1 MKRLI
6 IEQQAVRHN
15 ADVIKGKAGSAE
27 IYAILTGDAYGAGL
41 IEMADILR
49 SVGIGRFAV
58 SEPGDV
64 AALRRKGFVEEEI
77 LMLRS
82 TTDRAELEQLVD
94 LNAVCTIGSYDTGV
108 ALNALAETR
117 ATAVEAHLQIDTG
130 MGFGGF
136 LADEPDKFLSM
147 YRYLPN
153 VAITGIYT
161 QLHRSGRN
169 RKSVAAQLQKF
180 SSALESIRAAGFQTG
195 VVHASGTDALLHR
208 TEASLDAVMVGSAFV
223 GRGDR
228 KRDDGLTRVGY
239 GEAFLEEIRWLPK
252 GHTVGTYRQ
261 VMLRKPTRVAVI
273 PVGSQNGL
281 GIAWSRCG
289 GFWDAIYR
297 WWTERR
303 MAVRI
308 GGQRVR
314 IIGRIG
320 KMETVLDVTD
330 IKCSAGDVAVF
341 DLDPM
346 YTRGMPFIY
355 R

>member
-1 MKRLI
+1 
-6 IEQQAVRHN
+6 
-15 ADVIKGKAGSAE
+15 
-27 IYAILTGDAYGAGL
+27 
-41 IEMADILR
+41 LR
-49 SVGIGRFAV
+49 SVGISRFAV

-64 AALRRKGFVEEEI
+64 AVLREKGFVEEEI

-82 TTDRAELEQLVD
+82 TTDRTELEQLID

-117 ATAVEAHLQIDTG
+117 ATAVEARLQIDTG

-136 LADEPDKFLSM
+136 LAEEPDKFLSM

-153 VAITGIYT
+153 VVITGVYT

-169 RKSVAAQLQKF
+169 RKSVAAQMEKF
-180 SSALESIRAAGFQTG
+180 SSALESIRAAGFKTEFI
-195 VVHASGTDALLHR
+195 HASGTYALLHS
-208 TEASLDAVMVGSAFV
+208 TEAALDAVMVGTAFI
-223 GRGDR
+223 GRGYR
-228 KRDDGLTRVGY
+228 ERDDGLTRVGY

-261 VMLRKPTRVAVI
+261 VTLRKPTRVAVI

-289 GFWDAIYR
+289 GLWDALYR

-303 MAVRI
+303 MTVRI

-320 KMETVLDVTD
+320 KMETILDVTNV
-330 IKCSAGDVAVF
+330 KCAAGDVAVF

-346 YTRGMPFIY
+346 YARGMPVVY